1 MANLSGGGRNHDQR
15 RLRMSIGKQR
25 LLSVLVMLAGGS
37 GLWASHDPTGTLLG
51 FVSSIAWT
59 LGGVH
64 LLLTFTNQWFTKRW

>member
-1 MANLSGGGRNHDQR
+1 
-15 RLRMSIGKQR
+15 MSIGKQR

-64 LLLTFTNQWFTKRW
+64 LLLTFTKRW